1 MYRVP
6 TETSERG
13 RKARKFSG
21 WRFPCPRATYMGAGC
36 IWRPVEAPSSK
47 DSRVPDDFGLAKA
60 SSAFPAT
67 PSFRLVNYCP
77 EIRRRPA
84 WHERARDRKT
94 ATSPCSTSSYL
105 LPPTIYRPS
114 LLIIYLLPFEYYSF
128 FLLFFIFTNRDRGNL
143 YIHSRLFVI
152 VQCSLAR

>member
-94 ATSPCSTSSYL
+94 AML
-105 LPPTIYRPS
+105 H
-114 LLIIYLLPFEYYSF
+114 F
-128 FLLFFIFTNRDRGNL
+128 FLPSSADDLSPFFINNLSPPLRILFLFFLFFIFTNRDRGNL

>member
-47 DSRVPDDFGLAKA
+47 DSRVRTTSGLLRHLPR
-60 SSAFPAT
+60 SPQRP
-67 PSFRLVNYCP
+67 PSGWLTIARKYDEDRLGTNELETGKP
-77 EIRRRPA
+77 
-84 WHERARDRKT
+84 
-94 ATSPCSTSSYL
+94 PCSTSSYL

-128 FLLFFIFTNRDRGNL
+128 FFLFFIFTNRDRGNL